1 MLFLL
6 SSLYLVINKVKV
18 KMLNSYNVIYYIKH
32 YKDAIIFILN
42 LRIIYITQLWIIKI
56 YLF

>member
-18 KMLNSYNVIYYIKH
+18 KMLNSYNIIYYIKH
-32 YKDAIIFILN
+32 YKDASIFILN

>member
-32 YKDAIIFILN
+32 YKDASIFILN